1 MNGSRPSTARATTLD
16 TRFMGQWMKAAM
28 QREVHIEDVKDTATA
43 QATRSSS
50 NTQKQEQAV
59 KAKSPAPAPVSKVA
73 SIDAGTA
80 KKPSRRRGR
89 RKAS

>member
-1 MNGSRPSTARATTLD
+1 SRPSTARTTTLD
-16 TRFMGQWMKAAM
+16 TRFMAQWMKAA
-28 QREVHIEDVKDTATA
+28 RHCEVHIEDVRDMGTA

-50 NTQKQEQAV
+50 NTQKQEKAV
-59 KAKSPAPAPVSKVA
+59 KAKSQAPAAVSKVS
-73 SIDAGTA
+73 SIEAGTA